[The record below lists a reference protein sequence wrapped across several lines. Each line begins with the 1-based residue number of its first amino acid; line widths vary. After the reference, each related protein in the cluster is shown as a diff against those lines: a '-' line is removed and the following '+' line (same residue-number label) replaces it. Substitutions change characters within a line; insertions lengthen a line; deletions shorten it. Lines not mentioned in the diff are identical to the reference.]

1 MELLPEGQKNSI
13 QVLWEDQQKINRFS
27 SLINAKDELTSQLE
41 KLKVEKDYIDDL
53 SLELELVDVDE
64 KIQYKFG
71 DGFIFL
77 KAEQVLEKIDKSNTD
92 LTSKIEDTESK
103 IEDLNDQLNELKTD
117 LYAKFGKN
125 INLER

>member
-27 SLINAKDELTSQLE
+27 SLINAKDELSSKLE
-41 KLKVEKDYIDDL
+41 KLKTEKDYIDDL
-53 SLELELVDVDE
+53 SLELELVDEDE

-77 KAEQVLEKIDKSNTD
+77 KAEQVLEKIDKTNTD
-92 LTSKIEDTESK
+92 LTSKIEDAESK
-103 IEDLNDQLNELKTD
+103 IDDLNDQLNELKTD